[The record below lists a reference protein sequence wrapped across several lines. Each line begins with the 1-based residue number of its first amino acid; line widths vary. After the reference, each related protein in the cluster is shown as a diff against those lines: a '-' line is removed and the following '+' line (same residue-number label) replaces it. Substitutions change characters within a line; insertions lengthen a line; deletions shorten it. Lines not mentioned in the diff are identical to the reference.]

1 MTSIPLSKTI
11 PAIDLLRRHFERR
24 QTGFDAVARELTT
37 VLTQLQAVDYH
48 DGILEGNT
56 HPVAQYLKDELPSKS
71 KSIAAVLSLFRP
83 LADAL
88 PWRYSY
94 TSLPDNPGLENR
106 MAWAEL
112 VGPKA
117 PFHSDQVCLGLTVIG
132 PHVRYPEHAHPAVEV
147 YYVLSGTARW
157 TAKGISKA
165 WPPGAYI
172 LHASNV
178 IHAMETGDEPLI
190 AAYTWSGNV
199 QTLSAYSE

>member
-11 PAIDLLRRHFERR
+11 PAIDLLYRHFERR
-24 QTGFDAVARELTT
+24 QTGFDAVARELST
-37 VLTQLQAVDYH
+37 VLTHLRAVDYQG
-48 DGILEGNT
+48 GILEGNT
-56 HPVAQYLKDELPSKS
+56 HPVTQYLKDEPPYKS
-71 KSIAAVLSLFRP
+71 QSITDVLAVFRP

-94 TSLPDNPGLENR
+94 SARTDSPSLGNR

-117 PFHSDQVCLGLTVIG
+117 PYHSDHVCLGLTVIG

-157 TAKGISKA
+157 TAKGITKTQ
-165 WPPGAYI
+165 PPGAYI
-172 LHASNV
+172 LHPSNV
-178 IHAMETGDEPLI
+178 VHVMETEDEPLI
-190 AAYTWSGNV
+190 AAYTWSGDV
-199 QTLSAYSE
+199 QTLSAYSD